1 MMVHKIKYFEEDI
14 EDVERGILSYTS
26 FSPFKR
32 KFKKGDLIKV
42 VVPFKGFKMYGIKKG
57 SIGKIIRK
65 SIYRGQ
71 PSYEVEFS
79 KAGKQLSMQPHE
91 IKKVD

>member
-1 MMVHKIKYFEEDI
+1 LVHKTKYSREDI
-14 EDVERGILSYTS
+14 EDIERGILSYTS

-32 KFKKGDLIKV
+32 KFKKGDLVKI
-42 VVPFKGFKMYGIKKG
+42 VVPFEGFGMYGIKKG

-71 PSYEVEFS
+71 SSYEVEFS
-79 KAGKQLSMQPHE
+79 KAGKQLSMQPQE
-91 IKKVD
+91 IKRVD